1 MYNMN
6 LDAPA
11 LTILLGN
18 KPALQI
24 DNSWLARG
32 FDSYT
37 IVFLVDK
44 SAYGVGPQCQQRNG
58 HPLQFQEMEM
68 KMPQFELI
76 FIDNRQSN
84 MLYATILERVSL
96 LHTQYWNTWYFTLLS
111 LRSLQSLFFQTRLPA
126 LMVNLPASTSDTSVC
141 RI

>member
-44 SAYGVGPQCQQRNG
+44 SAYGGGPTVLAEKWASIAILGNG
-58 HPLQFQEMEM
+58 NE
-68 KMPQFELI
+68 
-76 FIDNRQSN
+76 D
-84 MLYATILERVSL
+84 ATV
-96 LHTQYWNTWYFTLLS
+96 
-111 LRSLQSLFFQTRLPA
+111 
-126 LMVNLPASTSDTSVC
+126 
-141 RI
+141 